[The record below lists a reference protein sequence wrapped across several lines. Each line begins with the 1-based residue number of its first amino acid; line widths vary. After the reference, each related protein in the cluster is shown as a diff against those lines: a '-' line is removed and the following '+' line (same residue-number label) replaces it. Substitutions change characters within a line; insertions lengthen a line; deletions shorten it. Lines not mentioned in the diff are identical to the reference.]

1 MPHEL
6 FLTTRQA
13 IKIGNAFA
21 DDRLTDIKLSKVH
34 LCKMIKPCGFF
45 GSWLINSGEKALTNF
60 AISLAIDSLP
70 ELVCNLASNAIN
82 KSER

>member
-21 DDRLTDIKLSKVH
+21 DDRLTDIKLIKVH

-60 AISLAIDSLP
+60 AIPLAIDSLP
-70 ELVCNLASNAIN
+70 ELVCNLASHAIN